1 MLTLRAGCLKQEGC
15 SSSSTSSSTWV
26 VLHLYI
32 PWNPAKMIFVYTRGS
47 LGLFFCCRFLSLSS
61 CYIYRP
67 WAFLYSHVY
76 QKFRSHSTVINSW
89 YNFLHMTEE
98 NYIVFIGTNVFFCY
112 SGYLVPTIFQMSLN
126 MPNVFILV
134 ESSTFVLSLY
144 FSREVFIANLIC
156 LESEYLYPGTCIM
169 VHVLLMKCI
178 LKFGVSNINIHNST
192 WNVSNEYP
200 GYK

>member
-1 MLTLRAGCLKQEGC
+1 MRVHSFGRHFVGRGFAAFTSEWTTCDGLVLLTLGAGCLKQEGC

-32 PWNPAKMIFVYTRGS
+32 QWNPAKMIFVYTRGS
-47 LGLFFCCRFLSLSS
+47 LGLLFCCRFLSLSS

-76 QKFRSHSTVINSW
+76 QKFRLHSTVISSW

-112 SGYLVPTIFQMSLN
+112 IGNWYPLFFRWVS
-126 MPNVFILV
+126 
-134 ESSTFVLSLY
+134 
-144 FSREVFIANLIC
+144 IC
-156 LESEYLYPGTCIM
+156 PMYLY
-169 VHVLLMKCI
+169 
-178 LKFGVSNINIHNST
+178 
-192 WNVSNEYP
+192 
-200 GYK
+200 